1 MSNNPLRNKHL
12 PLFLLC
18 CGIITVI
25 LAITAEKIYFSD
37 FEYKYRTRKFN
48 RILHQK
54 EAIMTDCL
62 EAMKPLMADEEH
74 HGTLPENSIFATA
87 EKNKI
92 TILEFL
98 DNKLIAWSDNDFD
111 VQAYFD
117 DSLYRKKVVFIQNGW
132 FLPGT
137 VESGN
142 EKIVGL
148 TRIRSDYNLS
158 NDIIVSGFEKE
169 FPVNEDVSLSLDPGT
184 SPFHV
189 YSGSGEFLF
198 SLVFP
203 EIKKASG
210 FIIIPV
216 SLWLIAFF
224 IVIYSCFIYIKILYR
239 RNKRIA
245 ASSITLLF
253 VITVYL
259 IVIIAGVPRVLTL
272 TEFFSPH
279 RFSMNSFIP
288 TLGHLTLLGLLSTF
302 LAGVFY
308 RFYPVPVLSSS
319 KSWYEYSP
327 VALFFMAV
335 ALLMSFFHLL
345 FTELLLTSNIN
356 FLPYKVLDL
365 DSYSVVGLF
374 SVFMVI
380 LLPVLFLFKIVRALK
395 ECSLIFIFAAML
407 PALILLLLLH
417 RKDIQ
422 DVIVLMIFLL
432 VLTTA
437 IKISSLRNAGS
448 FNMSVIFSVIFGFYS
463 LYFII
468 TLSERKI
475 TENIKIQAVSLST
488 ENDFEAENLLLDLW
502 PVISADT
509 VLRQMMIRDGFNDDR
524 DDVEA
529 ISTYLRE
536 NYFNGYWAN
545 FSFNL
550 ILCRN
555 DDPLRVGPGNEV
567 FPVCF
572 NFFDERIKRDGQKLT
587 GTEFYFIDNQR
598 GRSFYLGRL
607 MYRSGD
613 YIHGLFIELYG
624 DINIFQPGYSAILL
638 DENYHGYANLKD
650 YSYAKYING
659 EIVLRTGDF
668 PYDKSDDKYVMKSPD
683 YRIFVSDGFRH
694 VLYKNGNATVVISR
708 PLIRTG
714 DIVISF
720 AYIFAFLLFLTNLT
734 AILIRRPV
742 IKAGNVFNFR
752 QKLQFSFIAILLFS
766 FFLIGI
772 VVVWLSI
779 DQYKERHHENV
790 KEKLS
795 SVYLELESRISD
807 EKHLDSEWKD
817 ASFDSLD
824 EMLVSLSNI
833 FNTDINLYNVNGELI
848 ATSRPEIFFRDLA
861 GRRINNTAFIN
872 LKELTVSEYYQTE
885 NIGTLKYISAYIPF
899 YNSEDQLL
907 AYINLPYF
915 RVQSVLAGEIS
926 NLIVAVVNFALI
938 LILIIIGL
946 AVVISGHLTAPL
958 TMLGKGLASV
968 QLGKKTEHLSYEG
981 DDEIGWLVKQYNLMV
996 DELEDSAYKLANS
1009 EREYAW
1015 REMARQI
1022 AHEIKNPLT
1031 PMKLNVQQLLK
1042 SWKDNVPG
1050 FGEKLEHFAR
1060 NQIEYIDN
1068 LSTIASAF
1076 SSFAKMPV
1084 ARPSDVDLIDQVK
1097 LTLELFKDAE
1107 NVTFKVSW
1115 PPEKK
1120 VVVFADKEHLNGIFS
1135 NLIKNG
1141 IQSIPSDQHGLIT
1154 LNVIVNGD
1162 KAVVSITDNGT
1173 GIPEELQSKM
1183 FTPNFTTKSSGTG
1196 LGLSIVRKY
1205 VETAGGRVWFHSDR
1219 NGTTFFVE
1227 LPLRYT
1233 VE

>member
-1 MSNNPLRNKHL
+1 MSNHL
-12 PLFLLC
+12 FRKRRLLWFLLS
-18 CGIITVI
+18 CGIITI
-25 LAITAEKIYFSD
+25 LLAITAEKIYFSD

-54 EAIMTDCL
+54 EAVMADCL

-74 HGTLPENSIFATA
+74 HGTIPENSIFSIA

-98 DNKLIAWSDNDFD
+98 DDKLIAWSDNDFD
-111 VQAYFD
+111 VPSFYD
-117 DSLYRKKVVFIQNGW
+117 DSLYLKRVVFIQNGW

-137 VESGN
+137 IESGN

-148 TRIRSDYNLS
+148 LRIRSDYNLS

-169 FPVNEDVSLSLDPGT
+169 FPVADDVSFSLDPVS
-184 SPFHV
+184 SPFQV
-189 YSGSGEFLF
+189 YSRSGEFLF

-216 SLWLIAFF
+216 SLWLLAFF
-224 IVIYSCFIYIKILYR
+224 IILYSCFVFIKSLFR
-239 RNKRIA
+239 KNKNIA
-245 ASSITLLF
+245 AAGFTLLF
-253 VITVYL
+253 VVAIYL
-259 IVIIAGVPRVLTL
+259 IVIVAGVPRVLTL
-272 TEFFSPH
+272 TEMFSPH
-279 RFSMNSFIP
+279 RFSMNSFVP
-288 TLGHLTLLGLLSTF
+288 TLGHLALLGLLMAF
-302 LAGVFY
+302 FAGIF
-308 RFYPVPVLSSS
+308 FKFFPVPVLSPS
-319 KSWYEYSP
+319 KSWNEYTP
-327 VALFFMAV
+327 VALFFLSI
-335 ALLMSFFHLL
+335 ALILSYFHLL
-345 FTELLLTSNIN
+345 YSDLLLSSNIN

-365 DSYSVVGLF
+365 DFCSVIGMF
-374 SVFMVI
+374 SAYLLM
-380 LLPVLFLFKIVRALK
+380 LLPVLFLLKVVKALK
-395 ECSLIFIFAAML
+395 QCSLPFIYTSML
-407 PALILLLLLH
+407 PALIIIFLLH

-422 DVIVLMIFLL
+422 VVAVLIVFLL
-432 VLTTA
+432 SLTTA
-437 IKISSLRNAGS
+437 IRISALRNTGS
-448 FNMSVIFSVIFGFYS
+448 FNLSVIFSVIFGLYS

-468 TLSERKI
+468 ILSERKI

-502 PVISADT
+502 PVISSDT
-509 VLRQMMIRDGFNDDR
+509 VLREMMVREDFNEDR
-524 DDVEA
+524 DDVET
-529 ISTYLRE
+529 ITDYLRE
-536 NYFNGYWAN
+536 RYFGGYWAN

-607 MYRSGD
+607 MYISGD
-613 YIHGLFIELYG
+613 FIHGLFIELYG
-624 DINIFQPGYSAILL
+624 DINVFQPGYSAILL
-638 DENYHGYANLKD
+638 DENYHGYANIRD

-659 EIVLRTGDF
+659 GIVLRTGDF
-668 PYDKSDDKYVMKSPD
+668 PYDKTDDKYVMKSSD
-683 YRIFVSDGFRH
+683 YRIFVLDGFRH

-708 PLIRTG
+708 PLIRIG
-714 DIVISF
+714 DVIISF
-720 AYIFAFLLFLTNLT
+720 AYIFSFLLLLTNLT
-734 AILIRRPV
+734 TLLIRRPV
-742 IKAGNVFNFR
+742 IKAGRVFNFR
-752 QKLQFSFIAILLFS
+752 QKLQFSFIALLLFS
-766 FFLIGI
+766 FLLIGI
-772 VVVWLSI
+772 VVAWLSV
-779 DQYKERHHENV
+779 DQYKDRHHENV

-795 SVYLELESRISD
+795 SIYLELESRISD
-807 EKHLDSEWKD
+807 VKHLDSDWKD
-817 ASFDSLD
+817 VSFDSLN
-824 EMLVSLSNI
+824 ELLISLSNI
-833 FNTDINLYNVNGELI
+833 FNTDINLYNINGELI
-848 ATSRPEIFFRDLA
+848 ATSRPEIFYRDLA

-872 LKELTVSEYYQTE
+872 LRELTASEYYQTE
-885 NIGTLKYISAYIPF
+885 NIGKLEYISAYIPF
-899 YNSEDQLL
+899 YNSDDQLL

-946 AVVISGHLTAPL
+946 AVVISGHLTTPL

-981 DDEIGWLVKQYNLMV
+981 DDEIGGLVKQYNLMV
-996 DELEDSAYKLANS
+996 DELEESANKLANS

-1015 REMARQI
+1015 REMAKQI

-1042 SWKDNVPG
+1042 SWKDGAHG

-1060 NQIEYIDN
+1060 NQIEFIDN
-1068 LSTIASAF
+1068 LSSIASAF
-1076 SSFAKMPV
+1076 SSFAKMPG

-1097 LTLELFKDAE
+1097 LTLELFRDAE
-1107 NVTFKVSW
+1107 NIKFNVSW
-1115 PPEKK
+1115 PAEKK

-1141 IQSIPSDQHGLIT
+1141 IQSIPSDQHGIISLEVKVT
-1154 LNVIVNGD
+1154 GD
-1162 KAVVSITDNGT
+1162 KVLISVADNGT

-1205 VETAGGRVWFHSDR
+1205 VETAGGRVWFDSGSS
-1219 NGTTFFVE
+1219 GTTFYVE